1 MFHSRF
7 FVSKKKE
14 GCRLLKKNMHS
25 EENSKLISDL
35 YNAKNESQIYDILEY
50 MGESGDGIFAY
61 PILDGYRKYKY
72 SSVGYYF
79 IWSLSRLDYMNLG
92 RRLNE
97 LLENYEIEKE
107 HIPMALFL
115 MAQRNYFSDIGDRMA
130 AMYLDYCAD
139 LEFRQDFN
147 LNGIGLGCVLEYL
160 FKQDMLLQ
168 YEEKLRELIFSK
180 DSDRVEK
187 AVSLNYLLDLKQE
200 EQIDFFIENYF
211 AKVQHTD
218 LEKNIVKK
226 LLFCKTDNA
235 KKLKKLILENGNAE
249 SVEILESLGK
259 KIGAVRSDSPE
270 NTVYSNS
277 DVMIKICI
285 LRIQMNNRT
294 LVSEGFGFKVFPGN
308 ELLIYQSQSIDD
320 REIFFDLCKELL
332 EVIRAIDPAVRG
344 HGFSKKEA
352 RESWVNVGEKKEEM
366 LLPQLLLF
374 LSSRKVGVD
383 YNFYGFRQLD
393 LGLEAIVEHKED
405 AEFYKTLRRLGVE
418 QMYREKKWHNLHSF
432 FLNYYLQVLE
442 NMNKELNHLVRRV

>member
-1 MFHSRF
+1 LII
-7 FVSKKKE
+7 K
-14 GCRLLKKNMHS
+14 GKNMQS
-25 EENSKLISDL
+25 EEDSKLISDL
-35 YNAKNESQIYDILEY
+35 YNAKHEPQIYDVLEY
-50 MGESGDGIFAY
+50 MDESGNGIFVY
-61 PILDGYRKYKY
+61 PILDGYKKHRY

-79 IWSLSRLDYMNLG
+79 IWSLSRLDYQNLG

-97 LLENYEIEKE
+97 LLESYEIQKE

-115 MAQRNYFSDIGDRMA
+115 MAERNYFSDIGDRMA

-147 LNGIGLGCVLEYL
+147 LNGIGLGCVLDYL
-160 FKQDMLLQ
+160 FKQDMLIQ
-168 YEEKLRELIFSK
+168 YENKLRELIFSK
-180 DSDRVEK
+180 DTDNVEK
-187 AVSLNYLLDLKQE
+187 AVSLNYLLDFKQE

-211 AKVQHTD
+211 TKVQHTG
-218 LEKNIVKK
+218 LEKSIAKK
-226 LLFCKTDNA
+226 LLFCKTENA

-249 SVEILESLGK
+249 SVEILENLGK
-259 KIGAVRSDSPE
+259 KIGSFRSDTPE
-270 NTVYSNS
+270 NTIYSNS

-285 LRIQMNNRT
+285 LRAQMNNKT
-294 LVSEGFGFKVFPGN
+294 LVSEGFGFKIFPGN
-308 ELLIYQSQSIDD
+308 ELIIYQSQSIDD

-332 EVIRAIDPAVRG
+332 EVIRAVDPVVRS

-352 RESWVNVGEKKEEM
+352 REIWVNVGEQKEEM

-393 LGLEAIVEHKED
+393 MALEAVVEHTED
-405 AEFYKTLRRLGVE
+405 EEFFKTLRRLGVE
-418 QMYREKKWHNLHSF
+418 QMYREKKWHSIHSF

-442 NMNKELNHLVRRV
+442 NMNKELNHLVKRD